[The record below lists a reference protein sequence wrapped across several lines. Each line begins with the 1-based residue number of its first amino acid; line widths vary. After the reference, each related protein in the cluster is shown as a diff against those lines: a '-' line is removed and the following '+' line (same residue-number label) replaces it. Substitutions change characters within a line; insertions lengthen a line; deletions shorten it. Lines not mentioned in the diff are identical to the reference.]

1 MEMPREIIIKEHE
14 KVSFRFYGTAKNY
27 EFFLAKILLT
37 MEEKGIINALKVA
50 NIVRI
55 KKNRHSTLDIIDI
68 IRHPKDWMI
77 NEVKSLPEE
86 EVARIETKQEK
97 VKQASEVAGMN

>member
-1 MEMPREIIIKEHE
+1 MEMPREITIKEHE

-55 KKNRHSTLDIIDI
+55 KKNRHSAFDVIDI
-68 IRHPKDWMI
+68 IHHPKDWMI
-77 NEVKSLPEE
+77 NEVRQLPENE
-86 EVARIETKQEK
+86 LEKIETKQDK
-97 VKQASEVAGMN
+97 IRQASDVAGMN